1 MQNSKEISICKRKAL
16 VKQRPIRQTV
26 KPDNMSIFI
35 PTGTLE
41 CDMAALYYALHKYRD
56 ITAKATRNKAASILR
71 AETLPSLEELG
82 IIQLEEGNQVR
93 EEPQQEQ
100 QNEAVTRWFI
110 HEAHDRLYGDTN
122 PEDAIAV
129 VKIHSEGPVIVCC
142 KPQDLKRA
150 KDFVACCIDLETERK
165 TVKPK
170 ILKEEDFA

>member
-1 MQNSKEISICKRKAL
+1 MQNSKKISICKRKAL
-16 VKQRPIRQTV
+16 VKQRPVRQTV

-41 CDMAALYYALHKYRD
+41 CDMADLYYALHKYRD

-82 IIQLEEGNQVR
+82 IIQLEEVTQPVR
-93 EEPQQEQ
+93 QEQPQ
-100 QNEAVTRWFI
+100 QNESVIRWFI

-122 PEDAIAV
+122 PEDAISV
-129 VKIHSEGPVIVCC
+129 VKIYSEGPVIVCC

-150 KDFVACCIDLETERK
+150 KAFAACCIDLETERK

>member
-16 VKQRPIRQTV
+16 VKQRPVRQTV

-41 CDMAALYYALHKYRD
+41 QDMSALHYALQKYRD

-82 IIQLEEGNQVR
+82 IIQLEEVIQPVR
-93 EEPQQEQ
+93 EEQPQ
-100 QNEAVTRWFI
+100 QNESVIRWFI

-150 KDFVACCIDLETERK
+150 KYLAACFIDLETERK

-170 ILKEEDFA
+170 ILKEEDFE

>member
-1 MQNSKEISICKRKAL
+1 
-16 VKQRPIRQTV
+16 
-26 KPDNMSIFI
+26 
-35 PTGTLE
+35 
-41 CDMAALYYALHKYRD
+41 MADLYYALHKYRD

-82 IIQLEEGNQVR
+82 IIQLEEVTQPVR
-93 EEPQQEQ
+93 EEQPQ
-100 QNEAVTRWFI
+100 QNESVVRWFI
-110 HEAHDRLYGDTN
+110 HEAHDSLYGDTD

-150 KDFVACCIDLETERK
+150 KDFAACCIDLETERK

>member
-16 VKQRPIRQTV
+16 VKQRPVKQTAR
-26 KPDNMSIFI
+26 PDNMSIFI

-41 CDMAALYYALHKYRD
+41 QDMSALHYALQKYRD

-82 IIQLEEGNQVR
+82 IIQLEEVTQPVR
-93 EEPQQEQ
+93 QEEQPQ
-100 QNEAVTRWFI
+100 QNESVIRWFI
-110 HEAHDRLYGDTN
+110 HEAHDRLYGDTD
-122 PEDAIAV
+122 PEDAVAV

-150 KDFVACCIDLETERK
+150 KDFAACCIDLETERK

>member
-1 MQNSKEISICKRKAL
+1 MQNSKKISICKRKAL
-16 VKQRPIRQTV
+16 VKQRPVRQTI

-41 CDMAALYYALHKYRD
+41 CDMAVLYYALHKYRD

-82 IIQLEEGNQVR
+82 IIQLEEVTQPVR
-93 EEPQQEQ
+93 QEQPQ
-100 QNEAVTRWFI
+100 QNESVTRWFI
-110 HEAHDRLYGDTN
+110 HDVYGGLYGDTN
-122 PEDAIAV
+122 PEDAISV
-129 VKIHSEGPVIVCC
+129 VKIYREGPVIVCC

-150 KDFVACCIDLETERK
+150 KAFAACCIDLETERK

-170 ILKEEDFA
+170 ILKEEDFE

>member
-1 MQNSKEISICKRKAL
+1 M
-16 VKQRPIRQTV
+16 
-26 KPDNMSIFI
+26 
-35 PTGTLE
+35 
-41 CDMAALYYALHKYRD
+41 
-56 ITAKATRNKAASILR
+56 R

-82 IIQLEEGNQVR
+82 IIQLEEVTQPVR
-93 EEPQQEQ
+93 QEQPQ
-100 QNEAVTRWFI
+100 QNESVIRWFI
-110 HEAHDRLYGDTN
+110 HEAHDRLYGDTD

-150 KDFVACCIDLETERK
+150 KAFAACCIDLETERK

>member
-1 MQNSKEISICKRKAL
+1 
-16 VKQRPIRQTV
+16 
-26 KPDNMSIFI
+26 
-35 PTGTLE
+35 
-41 CDMAALYYALHKYRD
+41 MAALHYALQKYRD

-82 IIQLEEGNQVR
+82 IIQLEEVTQPVR
-93 EEPQQEQ
+93 QEEQPQ
-100 QNEAVTRWFI
+100 QNESVIRWFI

-122 PEDAIAV
+122 PEDAVAV

-150 KDFVACCIDLETERK
+150 KAFAAFCIDLETERK

-170 ILKEEDFA
+170 ILKEEDFE

>member
-16 VKQRPIRQTV
+16 VKQRPVKQTAR
-26 KPDNMSIFI
+26 PDNMSIFI

-41 CDMAALYYALHKYRD
+41 QDMSALHYALQKYRD

-82 IIQLEEGNQVR
+82 IIQLEEVTQPVR
-93 EEPQQEQ
+93 QEQPQ
-100 QNEAVTRWFI
+100 QNESVIRWFI
-110 HEAHDRLYGDTN
+110 HEANDRLYGDTN

-150 KDFVACCIDLETERK
+150 KDFAACCIDLETERK

-170 ILKEEDFA
+170 ILKEEDFE

>member
-41 CDMAALYYALHKYRD
+41 CDMAALYYALHKYCD

-82 IIQLEEGNQVR
+82 IIQLEEEAQVR
-93 EEPQQEQ
+93 EEIQ
-100 QNEAVTRWFI
+100 QNELVTRWFI
-110 HEAHDRLYGDTN
+110 HDVYGGLYGDTN
-122 PEDAIAV
+122 PEDAISV
-129 VKIHSEGPVIVCC
+129 VKIYREGPVIVCC

-150 KDFVACCIDLETERK
+150 KAFAACCIDLENEGK
-165 TVKPK
+165 TVKLK
-170 ILKEEDFA
+170 ILKEEDFE

>member
-1 MQNSKEISICKRKAL
+1 MQNSKKISICKRKAL

-41 CDMAALYYALHKYRD
+41 CDMAALYYALHKYCD

-82 IIQLEEGNQVR
+82 IIQLEEVTQLVR
-93 EEPQQEQ
+93 QEQPQ
-100 QNEAVTRWFI
+100 QNELVTRWFI
-110 HEAHDRLYGDTN
+110 HDVYGGLYGDTN
-122 PEDAIAV
+122 PEDAISV
-129 VKIHSEGPVIVCC
+129 VKIYREGPVIVCC

-150 KDFVACCIDLETERK
+150 KAFAACCIDLETERK

-170 ILKEEDFA
+170 ILKEEDFE